1 MSIVTVEPELAAQLT
16 RNGEDVSLA
25 DRDGKLLGHLV
36 SPRDYEAFKAWRKA
50 TAWMYEEP
58 TAEELRRSFEKGGR
72 HTMEEVFKLLE
83 E

>member
-1 MSIVTVEPELAAQLT
+1 MAVVIFEPEQVAQVNG
-16 RNGEDVSLA
+16 NGEAVPVT
-25 DRDGKLLGHLV
+25 DRDGKLLGHLIK
-36 SPRDYEAFKAWRKA
+36 PKDYQAFEAWRKA

-72 HTMEEVFKLLE
+72 HTTEEVFKLLE